1 MTRGS
6 DSTWLGVPPAMTPP
20 CSSATNPSHSDD
32 SRAMSCSMITIEHP
46 VSACTRRSSGPSA
59 SVSRWA
65 TPAEGSSNSTTAG
78 SWASR
83 QASSTMRRM
92 PVDSSPVGR
101 SA

>member
-6 DSTWLGVPPAMTPP
+6 DSTWLGVPPAITLP
-20 CSSATNPSHSDD
+20 CSRATNSSHSDA
-32 SRAMSCSMITIEHP
+32 SRPMSCSMMIIEQP
-46 VSACTRRSSGPSA
+46 VSAWTRRSSGPSA

-65 TPAEGSSNSTTAG
+65 TPAEGSSKSTTAG
-78 SWASR
+78 SCASR
-83 QASSTMRRM
+83 HASSTIRRM